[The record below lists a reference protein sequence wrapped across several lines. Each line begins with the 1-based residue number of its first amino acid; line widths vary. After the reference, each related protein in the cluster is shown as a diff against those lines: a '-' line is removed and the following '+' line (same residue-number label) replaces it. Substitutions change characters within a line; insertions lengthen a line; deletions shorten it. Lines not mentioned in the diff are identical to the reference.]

1 MLVPSLPNDWITSDF
16 LRLLVQN
23 LVVEERDDIRN
34 ATLDIWTTI
43 LAIVQPI
50 QGWIENLIPPQLILD
65 WYALAMTPLGVPID
79 PASLYYPSMDMQNGT
94 ERHNVDKSMLAQDLS
109 LISLEVILRA
119 RVAVAKA
126 FAWLIAAWPPSGQDD
141 VFRPMLEHY
150 IKSPSMLQKFL
161 SGIIVEEWALK
172 FEEQPKFENDDDG
185 PRSTK
190 LVKESRLALDLSS
203 EILCFLQSE
212 PPTAYHEMA
221 LSLARIQAECNALL
235 QSFLH
240 DCKVNP
246 KHVPQLG
253 TAIDVNGT
261 EEGAFTVDMA
271 QKVVGPVF
279 TELKESL
286 GRTKKKELITLH
298 DKRLRL
304 EVSIQHY
311 RDIKNQYDIRVS
323 AAYAS
328 AFVALK
334 VVPEKVSPIVKGIM
348 NGVKV
353 SSSLK
358 PA

>member
-34 ATLDIWTTI
+34 STLEIWTTV
-43 LAIVQPI
+43 LTVVRPA
-50 QGWIENLIPPQLILD
+50 QGWMENLIAPQLILE

-79 PASLYYPSMDMQNGT
+79 PATLYHPSTDMHNNT
-94 ERHNVDKSMLAQDLS
+94 EKHNVDKNMLAQDLS
-109 LISLEVILRA
+109 LVPLEVVLRA

-126 FAWLIAAWPPSGQDD
+126 FAWLIAAWAPSGHDEI
-141 VFRPMLEHY
+141 FRPMLEHY

-161 SGIIVEEWALK
+161 SGIIIEEWALK
-172 FEEQPKFENDDDG
+172 FGDTTKSEGGDG
-185 PRSTK
+185 EHDPPK
-190 LVKESRLALDLSS
+190 LVNESRLALDLST
-203 EILCFLQSE
+203 EILNFLQSD
-212 PPTAYHEMA
+212 PPVAYHEMA
-221 LSLARIQAECNALL
+221 LSLARILSECNALL

-240 DCKVNP
+240 DCKVP
-246 KHVPQLG
+246 QKLIPQLG

-261 EEGAFTVDMA
+261 EEGAFTIDMA
-271 QKVVGPVF
+271 LTVVGPVF
-279 TELKESL
+279 KQLKESL

-298 DKRLRL
+298 DKRIRL
-304 EVSIQHY
+304 EASIQHY
-311 RDIKNQYDIRVS
+311 KDIKNQYDIRVS
-323 AAYAS
+323 AAFAS

-353 SSSLK
+353 CWIL
-358 PA
+358 